1 MFYPSPNASARH
13 AAALL
18 AATLVAL
25 WGLCSC
31 ANPGSGPDGGPY
43 DETPPHILRT
53 QPAYGATACRSRKI
67 SILFDE
73 AVKMENASE
82 KVVISPPQVEMPE
95 IKTSGRRI
103 SVELMDSLLP
113 NTTYTIDFSDAIVDM
128 TEGNPLGNY
137 TYCFTTST
145 EVDTL
150 EVAGYVLQAD
160 DLEPVKGILVGLH
173 RCLDDSAFTARP
185 FDRVARTDGSGHFS
199 VKGVAAGEYRAYA
212 LKDMDNDFRY
222 ARGEMLAF
230 SRDTLR
236 PSSFADTRADT
247 LWADTTHIDTIRQ
260 VPYTHFTPDNV
271 VLLAFTEAN
280 ASRQLLK
287 YQREPA
293 YFRTFFTA
301 PSAHRPQVR
310 GLDFDAAN
318 LLREEC
324 SAGCDTITYWLTD
337 SALFKRDT
345 LTVAYTYEQTNDS
358 TLAPQLVTDTLILV
372 PPVPYERRMKMQ
384 QAEAEKQLK
393 KQQKRQRRGAK
404 LPPLPPTEPL
414 DMHLRATGSMPP
426 NRNILLQFDEP
437 VDFDSTR
444 LHLML
449 RTDSAH
455 FEPAAFRLD
464 TVPHSL
470 RHYWLRAAWRPGQVY
485 RLEVDSACFR
495 GLSGKVNARNESQ
508 FDIALTDKFGA
519 LFIVLQHADSTATV
533 QLLNGAGQ
541 VVQQQRAVDGRAD
554 FFYLDP
560 GKYYMRLFYDRNLNG
575 KWDAG
580 RWNEQRTPEEM
591 FYYPREMQ
599 VRANWDIEQTWNPTA
614 VPLNEQKPRELV
626 KQKADK
632 KKTPRNLNA
641 ERERLKRG

>member
-137 TYCFTTST
+137 TYCFTTGT

-345 LTVAYTYEQTNDS
+345 LTVAY
-358 TLAPQLVTDTLILV
+358 
-372 PPVPYERRMKMQ
+372 PY
-384 QAEAEKQLK
+384 
-393 KQQKRQRRGAK
+393 
-404 LPPLPPTEPL
+404 
-414 DMHLRATGSMPP
+414 
-426 NRNILLQFDEP
+426 
-437 VDFDSTR
+437 
-444 LHLML
+444 
-449 RTDSAH
+449 
-455 FEPAAFRLD
+455 
-464 TVPHSL
+464 
-470 RHYWLRAAWRPGQVY
+470 
-485 RLEVDSACFR
+485 
-495 GLSGKVNARNESQ
+495 
-508 FDIALTDKFGA
+508 
-519 LFIVLQHADSTATV
+519 
-533 QLLNGAGQ
+533 
-541 VVQQQRAVDGRAD
+541 
-554 FFYLDP
+554 
-560 GKYYMRLFYDRNLNG
+560 
-575 KWDAG
+575 
-580 RWNEQRTPEEM
+580 
-591 FYYPREMQ
+591 
-599 VRANWDIEQTWNPTA
+599 
-614 VPLNEQKPRELV
+614 
-626 KQKADK
+626 
-632 KKTPRNLNA
+632 
-641 ERERLKRG
+641 